1 MRPTFHNLKISLE
14 LPVQSLCGVSSAFYG
29 TAVMFLSRELPL
41 RVRSHL
47 EAAVDRALEPL
58 EEGLLNQL
66 VEIVQTAQRELF
78 QSFQAQRLTQREPE
92 ANPRRGVANT
102 QDSQENPLETEET
115 DLAVF
120 SFPPLMFDED
130 WFDPTTFSFQIP
142 LFGSDPAGLWITRT
156 KRFVQCKQTLR

>member
-1 MRPTFHNLKISLE
+1 MGPDYDYDIAPEGRRSLS
-14 LPVQSLCGVSSAFYG
+14 PASAQFTRYEE
-29 TAVMFLSRELPL
+29 FLSRELPL

-102 QDSQENPLETEET
+102 QDSQENTLETEET

-130 WFDPTTFSFQIP
+130 WFDPNTFSFQIP
-142 LFGSDPAGLWITRT
+142 LSGSDSGYGSLERSDSCNVNKP
-156 KRFVQCKQTLR
+156 